1 MKKFIYL
8 TFAAVACM
16 GITLMMTGCSDDDI
30 MGPPVTRNIDPN
42 AITNYFPVDAGFTST
57 YEVRDADGRTTTN
70 SFRVGG
76 TVPFGELNATQWFYE
91 VGSGY
96 DTSYIVV
103 IGSSLYLYE
112 SPSAVGERILQGPLN
127 PGATW
132 TRYPGLTTSDSTIV
146 TGGTDIEDILNGE
159 DSGNGG
165 VVGKV
170 FPTTGSNVLRVERV
184 ETITLNDGV
193 VFSGAAKVVN
203 QLSNG
208 STNQYWF
215 APGFGLVRYVI
226 GATQSYPNG
235 QQVGELVSFSK

>member
-1 MKKFIYL
+1 M
-8 TFAAVACM
+8 
-16 GITLMMTGCSDDDI
+16 
-30 MGPPVTRNIDPN
+30 
-42 AITNYFPVDAGFTST
+42 
-57 YEVRDADGRTTTN
+57 
-70 SFRVGG
+70 
-76 TVPFGELNATQWFYE
+76 
-91 VGSGY
+91 
-96 DTSYIVV
+96 
-103 IGSSLYLYE
+103 
-112 SPSAVGERILQGPLN
+112 
-127 PGATW
+127 
-132 TRYPGLTTSDSTIV
+132 SDSTE
-146 TGGTDIEDILNGE
+146 IEDILNGE
-159 DSGNGG
+159 DSDNGG

-170 FPTTGSNVLRVERV
+170 FPTTGSNVRWVARV